1 MDPIPAQRDAIVTLI
16 SRLLRE
22 DLRLGAVPV
31 SEETRLVGG
40 EFELDS
46 LDLLMLVSGVE
57 KHFGKK
63 LPSDRLGRS
72 TMETVGRFTDF
83 VLECVGGES
92 SQRTGGRSA

>member
-1 MDPIPAQRDAIVTLI
+1 MDPMPVERDAILTLV

-22 DLRLGAVPV
+22 DLRLGAVPIA
-31 SEETRLVGG
+31 EETRLVGG
-40 EFELDS
+40 DFELDS

-57 KHFGKK
+57 KHYGKK

-83 VLECVGGES
+83 VHECMSG
-92 SQRTGGRSA
+92 TAAAGRERRA